1 MCDVARFL
9 KSQNYIYFLR
19 NLLSS
24 PKIITTPLNRLF
36 YMKTNFFA
44 LLIFLI
50 AINPILA
57 ASTGGEPPRD
67 RFVVVLDAGHGGKD
81 PGNNW
86 NGYSEKDIS
95 LKIALKVGAE
105 LEKLPDVKVIYT
117 RKSDVFVTLA
127 GRAQIANK
135 AEADLFISIHM
146 NGHKSQAQGTE
157 TFVLGLHRNQ
167 DNLEV
172 AMRENQVIFLEED
185 YEMTYDGF
193 NPNSPESY
201 IGLTLMQEE
210 YLDQSIHLADLIQQN
225 FTNINKRVNRGVKQA
240 GFLVLRETYMPSV
253 LVEAGFLSNKSEG
266 AYLNSA
272 SGQSAIAES
281 IIRAVKDYK
290 NFINLEIIESLE
302 ANPPIELTQQPE
314 ELPSDVYE
322 GITFKVQLAATGK
335 KLDPSSRNFKGLN
348 QVSRNK
354 EGKLFKY
361 YFGATSS
368 FSQIKDLHEQAKRSG
383 YPDSYIVAF
392 RGNEKISVNE
402 ALKTKMK

>member
-1 MCDVARFL
+1 M
-9 KSQNYIYFLR
+9 
-19 NLLSS
+19 
-24 PKIITTPLNRLF
+24 NRYLH
-36 YMKTNFFA
+36 MRTKFFA
-44 LLIFLI
+44 LFIFFSLTI
-50 AINPILA
+50 SLA
-57 ASTGGEPPRD
+57 TASAAEDPYLEK
-67 RFVVVLDAGHGGKD
+67 FVVVIDAGHGGQD
-81 PGNNW
+81 PGNSW
-86 NGYSEKDIS
+86 NGYSEKNIA
-95 LKIALKVGAE
+95 LNIALKVGAE

-135 AEADLFISIHM
+135 AKADLFVSIHM

-157 TFVLGLHRNQ
+157 TFVLGLHRNE

-172 AMRENQVIFLEED
+172 AMRENEVIFLEED

-193 NPNSPESY
+193 DPNSPESY

-210 YLDQSIHLADLIQQN
+210 YLEQSILLADLIQKN

-272 SGQSAIAES
+272 AGQTAISES
-281 IIRAVKDYK
+281 IVRAVKDYK
-290 NFINLEIIESLE
+290 NSMNLEILQNIE
-302 ANPPIELTQQPE
+302 ANPAVDLVDEAPKPTL
-314 ELPSDVYE
+314 DVYD

-335 KLDPSSRNFKGLN
+335 KLDPSARNFKGLT

-361 YFGATSS
+361 YYGATSS
-368 FSQIKDLHEQAKRSG
+368 YGQVQDLHEEAKRKG
-383 YPDSYIVAF
+383 YRDSYIVAF
-392 RGNEKISVNE
+392 RGNEKISVND

>member
-1 MCDVARFL
+1 MNR
-9 KSQNYIYFLR
+9 YF
-19 NLLSS
+19 N
-24 PKIITTPLNRLF
+24 
-36 YMKTNFFA
+36 MKTNILVF
-44 LLIFLI
+44 LIFFTT
-50 AINPILA
+50 INFSLA
-57 ASTGGEPPRD
+57 ASVGGDPPRD
-67 RFVVVLDAGHGGKD
+67 PFVVVLDAGHGGKD
-81 PGNNW
+81 PGNSW

-95 LKIALKVGAE
+95 LNIALQVGAE
-105 LEKLPDVKVIYT
+105 LEKIPDVKVIYT

-127 GRAQIANK
+127 GRANIANK
-135 AEADLFISIHM
+135 AEADLFVSIHM
-146 NGHKSQAQGTE
+146 NGHRSQAQGTE

-210 YLDQSIHLADLIQQN
+210 YLDQSILLADLIQKN

-253 LVEAGFLSNKSEG
+253 LVEAGFLSNKAEG
-266 AYLNSA
+266 AFLNSA
-272 SGQSAIAES
+272 AGQSAISAS
-281 IIRAVKDYK
+281 IVRAVKDYK
-290 NFINLEIIESLE
+290 NSINHDILDNLE
-302 ANPPIELTQQPE
+302 ANPPVQLTQETE
-314 ELPSDVYE
+314 EMPLDVYD
-322 GITFKVQLAATGK
+322 GITFRVQLAASGK
-335 KLDPSSRNFKGLN
+335 KLDPSSRNFKGLK

-361 YFGATSS
+361 YYGATSS
-368 FSQIKDLHEQAKRSG
+368 FSQIQDFHEMAKRTG

-402 ALKTKMK
+402 ALKTKTK

>member
-1 MCDVARFL
+1 MNR
-9 KSQNYIYFLR
+9 YFHMR
-19 NLLSS
+19 T
-24 PKIITTPLNRLF
+24 KIFALFILCSLITSITT
-36 YMKTNFFA
+36 T
-44 LLIFLI
+44 
-50 AINPILA
+50 A
-57 ASTGGEPPRD
+57 ATGDPKGSK
-67 RFVVVLDAGHGGKD
+67 FVVVIDAGHGGQD
-81 PGNNW
+81 PGNSW
-86 NGYSEKDIS
+86 NGYSEKNIA
-95 LKIALKVGAE
+95 LNIALKVGAE

-127 GRAQIANK
+127 GRAQVANK
-135 AEADLFISIHM
+135 AEADLFVSIHM

-210 YLDQSIHLADLIQQN
+210 YLEQSIFLADLIQKN
-225 FTNINKRVNRGVKQA
+225 FTNINKRVDRGVKQA

-272 SGQSAIAES
+272 AGQSAISES
-281 IIRAVKDYK
+281 IVRAVKDYK
-290 NFINLEIIESLE
+290 NSLNLEMLQNLDAKPAVDLVEESAE
-302 ANPPIELTQQPE
+302 
-314 ELPSDVYE
+314 PSLDDYD
-322 GITFKVQLAATGK
+322 GITFRVQLAATGK
-335 KLDPSSRNFKGLN
+335 KLEPTSRNFRGLN
-348 QVSRNK
+348 QVFRNK

-361 YFGATSS
+361 YYGATSS
-368 FSQIKDLHEQAKRSG
+368 YGQIQDLHEEAKRKG

-392 RGNEKISVNE
+392 RGNEKISVND

>member
-1 MCDVARFL
+1 MNR
-9 KSQNYIYFLR
+9 YFH
-19 NLLSS
+19 
-24 PKIITTPLNRLF
+24 
-36 YMKTNFFA
+36 MKTNFFA
-44 LLIFLI
+44 LFIFFSL
-50 AINPILA
+50 INPLVSASA
-57 ASTGGEPPRD
+57 AEMPPRD
-67 RFVVVLDAGHGGKD
+67 KFVVVIDAGHGGQD
-81 PGNNW
+81 PGNSW
-86 NGYSEKDIS
+86 NGYSEKNIS
-95 LKIALKVGAE
+95 LNIALKVGAE

-135 AEADLFISIHM
+135 AEADLFVSIHM

-210 YLDQSIHLADLIQQN
+210 YLDQSILLADLIQKN

-272 SGQSAIAES
+272 AGQSSIAES
-281 IIRAVKDYK
+281 IVRAVKDYK
-290 NFINLEIIESLE
+290 NTMNLEILQNIE
-302 ANPPIELTQQPE
+302 ANPAVELTE
-314 ELPSDVYE
+314 ETSELTLDVYD
-322 GITFKVQLAATGK
+322 GITFKVQLAATGR
-335 KLDPSSRNFKGLN
+335 KLDPNSRNFKGLN
-348 QVSRNK
+348 QVTRNK

-368 FSQIKDLHEQAKRSG
+368 YSQIQDMHDEAKRKG

-392 RGNEKISVNE
+392 RGNEKISVND

>member
-1 MCDVARFL
+1 MNR
-9 KSQNYIYFLR
+9 YFH
-19 NLLSS
+19 
-24 PKIITTPLNRLF
+24 
-36 YMKTNFFA
+36 MKTNFFA
-44 LLIFLI
+44 LFIFFSL
-50 AINPILA
+50 INPLVSASA
-57 ASTGGEPPRD
+57 AEMPPRD
-67 RFVVVLDAGHGGKD
+67 KFVVVIDAGHGGQD
-81 PGNNW
+81 PGNSW
-86 NGYSEKDIS
+86 NGYSEKNIS
-95 LKIALKVGAE
+95 LNIALKVGAE

-135 AEADLFISIHM
+135 AEADLFVSIHM

-210 YLDQSIHLADLIQQN
+210 YLDQSILLADLIQKN

-272 SGQSAIAES
+272 AGQSSIAES
-281 IIRAVKDYK
+281 IVRAVKDYK
-290 NFINLEIIESLE
+290 NTMNLEILQNIE
-302 ANPPIELTQQPE
+302 ANPAVELTE
-314 ELPSDVYE
+314 ETSELTLDVYD
-322 GITFKVQLAATGK
+322 GITFKVQLAATGR
-335 KLDPSSRNFKGLN
+335 KLDPTSRNFKGLS
-348 QVSRNK
+348 QVTRNK

-368 FSQIKDLHEQAKRSG
+368 YSQIQDMHDEAKRKG

-392 RGNEKISVNE
+392 RGNEKISVND

>member
-1 MCDVARFL
+1 MNR
-9 KSQNYIYFLR
+9 Y
-19 NLLSS
+19 LL
-24 PKIITTPLNRLF
+24 
-36 YMKTNFFA
+36 MKTNFFA
-44 LLIFLI
+44 VLIFLLTV
-50 AINPILA
+50 NPVLSA
-57 ASTGGEPPRD
+57 PATDDLPRE
-67 RFVVVLDAGHGGKD
+67 RFVVVLDAGHGGHD
-81 PGNNW
+81 PGNTW
-86 NGYSEKDIS
+86 NGYIEKN
-95 LKIALKVGAE
+95 IALNIVLKVGAE

-127 GRAQIANK
+127 GRAEVANK
-135 AEADLFISIHM
+135 AEADLFISVHM

-210 YLDQSIHLADLIQQN
+210 YLDQSIHLADLIQRN
-225 FTNINKRVNRGVKQA
+225 FTNINKRVDRGVKQA
-240 GFLVLRETYMPSV
+240 GFLVLRDTYMPSV
-253 LVEAGFLSNKSEG
+253 LVEAGFLSNKAEG

-272 SGQSAIAES
+272 SGQSAISES
-281 IIRAVKDYK
+281 IVRAVKDYK
-290 NFINLEIIESLE
+290 NSINLEILENLE
-302 ANPPIELTQQPE
+302 ANPPVELVE
-314 ELPSDVYE
+314 EPAERPMDIYD
-322 GITFKVQLAATGK
+322 GITFKVQLAASGK
-335 KLDPSSRNFKGLN
+335 KLDLSSRNFKGLT
-348 QVSRNK
+348 QVTRNK

-361 YFGATSS
+361 YYGATSS
-368 FSQIKDLHEQAKRSG
+368 YSQIQDLHEQAKRTG

-392 RGNEKISVNE
+392 RGNEKITVND

>member
-1 MCDVARFL
+1 MNR
-9 KSQNYIYFLR
+9 YF
-19 NLLSS
+19 N
-24 PKIITTPLNRLF
+24 
-36 YMKTNFFA
+36 MKTKLFT
-44 LLIFLI
+44 LLIFFT
-50 AINPILA
+50 AIFPALA
-57 ASTGGEPPRD
+57 ASMAGDPPRD
-67 RFVVVLDAGHGGKD
+67 RFVVVLDAGHGGND
-81 PGNNW
+81 PGNTW
-86 NGYSEKDIS
+86 NGYREKGIA
-95 LKIALKVGAE
+95 LNIALKVGAE
-105 LEKLPDVKVIYT
+105 LEKIPDIKVIYT
-117 RKSDVFVTLA
+117 RKTDVFVTLA
-127 GRAQIANK
+127 GRAEIANK

-210 YLDQSIHLADLIQQN
+210 YLDQSILLADLIQKN

-253 LVEAGFLSNKSEG
+253 LVEAGFLSNRNEG

-272 SGQSAIAES
+272 AGQSAISES
-281 IIRAVKDYK
+281 IVRAVKDYK
-290 NFINLEIIESLE
+290 NSMNLGILDNLE
-302 ANPPIELTQQPE
+302 ANPPVELTPKSE
-314 ELPSDVYE
+314 DPPLDIFD
-322 GITFKVQLAATGK
+322 GITFRVQLAATGK
-335 KLDPSSRNFKGLN
+335 KLDPNSRNFKGLKE
-348 QVSRNK
+348 VSRNK

-361 YFGATSS
+361 YYGATSS
-368 FSQIKDLHEQAKRSG
+368 YSQIQEYHEKARRTG